1 MNEGTDRQAL
11 DLGTAGPPG
20 VPTLFSAGSVGT
32 TGAVSVPGPGTRTQ
46 TQAPG
51 PVLPQHLPLA
61 PGRAATLPRPCTSSP
76 KPSLRCHH
84 APHASPEAG
93 RSCRGSG
100 RPHSVGPALQ
110 GLPAGG
116 ARPGAARHL
125 HRCPACA
132 GAQQT
137 VEPALS
143 ARAATRHPPPHPL
156 PGPLPPSSP
165 RERTRGQ
172 PRRSSA
178 VCFRAL
184 ALAATV
190 RLVSCC
196 TVCLGGRHEGAGGED
211 GGGAAGKGG
220 DTAGRGEGAAHR
232 TGKARQRR
240 RSGQAQGGA
249 DEREQPEGAGEAW
262 KT

>member
-1 MNEGTDRQAL
+1 MNEGTGRQAL

-46 TQAPG
+46 TQAPR
-51 PVLPQHLPLA
+51 PILPQHLPLA
-61 PGRAATLPRPCTSSP
+61 PGRATTLPRPCTSSP
-76 KPSLRCHH
+76 KPSLCCHR

-93 RSCRGSG
+93 RSCRDSG
-100 RPHSVGPALQ
+100 RPRSVRPALQ

-116 ARPGAARHL
+116 ARPGAAGHL
-125 HRCPACA
+125 HRCPACT

-143 ARAATRHPPPHPL
+143 ARAATQHPSPHPL
-156 PGPLPPSSP
+156 PGPLPPSRP

-184 ALAATV
+184 ALAAIV

-196 TVCLGGRHEGAGGED
+196 TVCLGGKARGCR
-211 GGGAAGKGG
+211 
-220 DTAGRGEGAAHR
+220 GRGWGR
-232 TGKARQRR
+232 GSRKGR
-240 RSGQAQGGA
+240 
-249 DEREQPEGAGEAW
+249 
-262 KT
+262 